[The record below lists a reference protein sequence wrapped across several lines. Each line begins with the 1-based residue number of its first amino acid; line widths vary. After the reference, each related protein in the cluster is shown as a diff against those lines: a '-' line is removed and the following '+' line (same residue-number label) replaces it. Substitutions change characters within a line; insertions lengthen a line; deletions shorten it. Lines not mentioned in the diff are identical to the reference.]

1 MKAGPII
8 VDWGERQRTPTKG
21 ATTKGA
27 PANPN
32 KRDHHSRG
40 HGGRT
45 IEENLGKPHRNS
57 SDLERDRIAW
67 LSLKLVPGLGDKTIL
82 RLVEIF
88 GSPERVLS
96 AGMKELSLRGPS
108 RDKALCALGAKK
120 FVKDPQAEF
129 LYLEKNGF
137 RMVCRNDADYPANL
151 SQIPDPPAV
160 LFVSGEL
167 LQRDLAAIAVVGSR
181 YASPAG
187 VLFAERLS
195 SDLASC
201 GLTVVSGFAMGIDSA
216 AHRGALKARGRTLAV
231 LGCGLDINYPSV
243 NSDLKRQIARD
254 GALLSEFVSGTPPSA
269 GNFPARNRI
278 ISGLSLGVV
287 VVEAAERS
295 GSLITARLALEQGRE
310 VFAVPGM
317 AQSAR
322 SKGTHKL
329 IKQGA
334 KLVENA
340 EDILEEIRPLLRTG
354 QSSPAD
360 IDCGSTGTTVSI
372 PEKREETRG
381 PEEKALMKI
390 LDKIP
395 KQIDE
400 IALEAGMPVQRA
412 LALLLELELAGLV
425 AQLPG
430 KYFIAG
436 N

>member
-1 MKAGPII
+1 M
-8 VDWGERQRTPTKG
+8 
-21 ATTKGA
+21 
-27 PANPN
+27 
-32 KRDHHSRG
+32 
-40 HGGRT
+40 
-45 IEENLGKPHRNS
+45 
-57 SDLERDRIAW
+57 
-67 LSLKLVPGLGDKTIL
+67 PGLGDRTIL

-88 GSPERVLS
+88 GSPEKVLAAS
-96 AGMKELSLRGPS
+96 PKELSLRGPS
-108 RDKALCALGAKK
+108 RDMALGALGAKK
-120 FVKDPQAEF
+120 FAKDPQAEF
-129 LYLEKNGF
+129 LYLKKNGF

-167 LQRDLAAIAVVGSR
+167 LPRDLAAIAVVGSR

-195 SDLASC
+195 SDLTSC

-216 AHRGALKARGRTLAV
+216 AHRGALKAGGRTLAV
-231 LGCGLDINYPSV
+231 LGCGLDINYPSI
-243 NSDLKRQIARD
+243 NSDLRRRIGRN
-254 GALLSEFVSGTPPSA
+254 GGLLTEFVSGTPPSA

-317 AQSAR
+317 AQSMR

-340 EDILEEIRPLLRTG
+340 EDVLEEIRPLLRTG
-354 QSSPAD
+354 QSLPGAVPL
-360 IDCGSTGTTVSI
+360 CATGAI
-372 PEKREETRG
+372 AHKQEEARG
-381 PEEKALMKI
+381 PEEKTLLKI

-395 KQIDE
+395 KQIDQ

-412 LALLLELELAGLV
+412 LAILLELELMGLV

-430 KYFIAG
+430 KYFICG
-436 N
+436 D